1 MCVEE
6 ILLAGG
12 DLLHHLEDRVLK
24 DLQCCVPGLKCEN
37 GVSSKDCAT
46 RLLLPVFFFQKFLTN
61 Y

>member
-24 DLQCCVPGLKCEN
+24 DLQCCVPSLKCEN
-37 GVSSKDCAT
+37 GVSLNFKGLCQKVFP
-46 RLLLPVFFFQKFLTN
+46 RCLLPVFFL
-61 Y
+61 